1 MTKDTKLILVIRSR
15 ETKANKKHSI
25 RKITAR
31 SYKLT
36 FKAFSN
42 LSQFTK
48 EKIKEK
54 KENAKNQREL
64 LNNMSNEYQ
73 NGTGL
78 EQQVR

>member
-1 MTKDTKLILVIRSR
+1 MTKDTKIILVIRSR

-25 RKITAR
+25 RKITSR

-42 LSQFTK
+42 SSQFTK